1 MADETPMLS
10 IAVDKVCLIAA
21 KARQFDAKD
30 VATVPDDASN
40 PTDDGMLEVL
50 EDRGDDPVVQE
61 LVSYIGGLTEDEQI
75 DLVTLAWI
83 GRGDG
88 DVNDWTELRAEAE
101 RLHNRLTARY
111 LLGMPLLAEFLE
123 SGLVQF
129 DLSCEGVDIDHA

>member
-1 MADETPMLS
+1 MADETPTLS

-61 LVSYIGGLTEDEQI
+61 LVSYIGGLTQDEQI

-88 DVNDWTELRAEAE
+88 DINDWAELRAEAE
-101 RLHNRLTARY
+101 RLHNRRTARY

-129 DLSCEGVDIDHA
+129 NLSCEGIDIDHA

>member
-1 MADETPMLS
+1 MADETPTLS